1 LNELRNSITEEELIY
16 WVAYYENKTEQEKRA
31 QQRQKQKLG

>member
-1 LNELRNSITEEELIY
+1 LRKALTEEELIY
-16 WVAYYENKTEQEKRA
+16 WVAYYENKFEEEKKA